1 MSVSGMPA
9 ATSQPEATPGRSRLG
24 SIADK
29 LLHLHDT
36 PERTAAAFCLG
47 VFFSFSPFIGLQILA
62 SMALA
67 VLFGLNRVAV
77 FIGLNANLPWFIVPW
92 YGGTTLLAATL
103 FGLGSPSDMQQR
115 VENLFAAGW
124 SPMMFLQRAAE
135 LLSTA
140 FLPLLVGSTAGAAV
154 IAIVSYPV
162 VRAILV
168 RRAARPHRSDS
179 LA

>member
-1 MSVSGMPA
+1 MN
-9 ATSQPEATPGRSRLG
+9 LG
-24 SIADK
+24 SVADK

-36 PERTAAAFCLG
+36 PERTAAAFTLG
-47 VFFSFSPFIGLQILA
+47 VFFSFSPFIGLQILV
-62 SMALA
+62 SMAIA

-77 FIGLNANLPWFIVPW
+77 FVGLNANLPWFLVPW
-92 YGGTTLLAATL
+92 YGGTTLLASWL
-103 FGLGSPSDMQQR
+103 LGIGSPADMQQR
-115 VENLFAAGW
+115 VENLFAVGW

-140 FLPLLVGSTAGAAV
+140 FIPLLVGSTVGAAV
-154 IAIVSYPV
+154 IACATYPI

-168 RRAARPHRSDS
+168 RRARLHRSRS